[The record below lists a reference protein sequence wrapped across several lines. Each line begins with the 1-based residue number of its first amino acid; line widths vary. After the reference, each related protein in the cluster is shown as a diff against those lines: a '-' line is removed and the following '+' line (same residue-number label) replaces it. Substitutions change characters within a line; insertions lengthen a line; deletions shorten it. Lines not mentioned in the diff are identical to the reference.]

1 MNIWT
6 DILDFLLPRRCCMC
20 GNRLSKQ
27 EKYICFSCLMN
38 LPFTNYH
45 TVEHNILEKHFWEL
59 FPIEK
64 AVSMFFHDGE
74 NARKI
79 IYNIKYYGRPHVG
92 TYLASIYAD
101 TLKESLF
108 FDDMDAIIP
117 LPLHW
122 RKQLKR
128 GYNQSHYIAKGIKNV
143 TGLPILNNVVKRVGN
158 NTSQTRFNA
167 HQRMENVK
175 DIFHLK
181 QPEKI
186 AGKHIL
192 LVDDVT
198 TTGATLVSCAKELAK
213 APNVRISILT
223 LAVASRI
230 AVPATETEYTD
241 VLVYGIPLME

>member
-20 GNRLSKQ
+20 RNRLSKQ

-45 TVEHNILEKHFWEL
+45 TVEHNILEKH
-59 FPIEK
+59 
-64 AVSMFFHDGE
+64 
-74 NARKI
+74 
-79 IYNIKYYGRPHVG
+79 NIKYYGRPHVG

-181 QPEKI
+181 HPEKI

>member
-108 FDDMDAIIP
+108 FDTVFKTA
-117 LPLHW
+117 
-122 RKQLKR
+122 QC
-128 GYNQSHYIAKGIKNV
+128 KN
-143 TGLPILNNVVKRVGN
+143 GN
-158 NTSQTRFNA
+158 IMLFN
-167 HQRMENVK
+167 
-175 DIFHLK
+175 
-181 QPEKI
+181 
-186 AGKHIL
+186 
-192 LVDDVT
+192 
-198 TTGATLVSCAKELAK
+198 
-213 APNVRISILT
+213 
-223 LAVASRI
+223 
-230 AVPATETEYTD
+230 
-241 VLVYGIPLME
+241 